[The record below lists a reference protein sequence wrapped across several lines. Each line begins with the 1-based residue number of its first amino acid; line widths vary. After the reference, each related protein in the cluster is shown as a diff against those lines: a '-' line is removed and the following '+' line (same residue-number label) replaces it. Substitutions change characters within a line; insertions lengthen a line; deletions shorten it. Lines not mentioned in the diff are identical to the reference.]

1 MTEKKLKYQKPAMQ
15 VFELPRRQLLVGSP
29 NATRQVYGKANQDIP
44 EGEQQDESGNWVWD

>member
-29 NATRQVYGKANQDIP
+29 NATRQVYDNGNQDVDP
-44 EGEQQDESGNWVWD
+44 EEKQDGVWVWN